1 LTDYLNETSDFYNKC
16 RQRAQ
21 NVGEPPLKF
30 TDELSKKAERLESFS
45 RHIEEEK
52 QKVKGRFEEIKKY
65 TLEMIDLKEKECI
78 GLLEDEVSELSDLY
92 MQWEELLVKE
102 WPKSSDIEAR
112 YPTSDVLEQRMSR
125 FVNLDQLQAFVKGVT
140 EDIQS
145 ESQFGNEVDGLKRKV
160 NSLIS
165 CARKVESSLPS
176 LQGKLLESSSEDL
189 QSLMKELLKGFDQQE
204 IKIENSL
211 VLKMKELGCCESQII
226 NFQQYETLKNW
237 LPNSNNFRLKLLY
250 RGSEDGLSA
259 EMFHKKC
266 DGKGATITLIQSKFK
281 GDASSRVLGGFA
293 DQSRTREVLIQA
305 QREHSYFR
313 WPQEFPQLSVV
324 LREWTERFMDHRSMD
339 LVLEVE
345 RYVIF
350 RLKRISALE
359 TCVPTLIHFQVDSI
373 ITTRILLL
381 LKMWKYSKYCR
392 EWMRVIVKFEDKT
405 QKKQEKSFCC
415 H

>member
-1 LTDYLNETSDFYNKC
+1 LTDYLNEPSDFYNKC

-21 NVGEPPLKF
+21 NLGEPPLKF

-45 RHIEEEK
+45 RHIDEEK
-52 QKVKGRFEEIKKY
+52 QKVKGRFEEIKRY

-78 GLLEDEVSELSDLY
+78 RLLEDEVSELSDLY

-140 EDIQS
+140 DDIQS

-211 VLKMKELGCCESQII
+211 VLKMKELACCESQII

-237 LPNSNNFRLKLLY
+237 LPNSNNLSLKLLY

-259 EMFHKKC
+259 EMFHEKC
-266 DGKGATITLIQSKFK
+266 DGKGATITLIQSRFK

-293 DQSRTREVLIQA
+293 DQSWHSRGAYTSSERAFLFSMASGVSPIKCSIERVDRAIYGSSINGPCFGGGEICDLQIEEDFSTGNMCPNSYPLSGRLHHNDQDTFAVEDVEV
-305 QREHSYFR
+305 
-313 WPQEFPQLSVV
+313 
-324 LREWTERFMDHRSMD
+324 
-339 LVLEVE
+339 
-345 RYVIF
+345 
-350 RLKRISALE
+350 
-359 TCVPTLIHFQVDSI
+359 FQV
-373 ITTRILLL
+373 L
-381 LKMWKYSKYCR
+381 
-392 EWMRVIVKFEDKT
+392 
-405 QKKQEKSFCC
+405 
-415 H
+415 